1 MEEPAI
7 WGSAACG
14 RADVD
19 SAADAA
25 PCRLRGAKPATR
37 CGPGEQNCRA
47 SVPIAQGQR
56 VYWAVL
62 GPWVQLPPTM
72 CSHACTREHVCT
84 RSTRTRAHMHTQHAH
99 TCAHIHTQHAHMHT
113 WIHTA
118 HTYTHIHS
126 LHTHTRMHAQ
136 HTHIGAHAYT
146 TYTYTIRTRV
156 HTHSTHVHTQHTR
169 RHPRL
174 LWPVFSTLRFSG
186 GVLVPAG
193 RGARSPGA
201 PVPGERGRPALR
213 LFAGLPPPH
222 GSDSW
227 EAGDV
232 LARRP
237 FVTSLACL
245 TSAAVAFGSAPHRP
259 GRARASGCQVTCVSS
274 A

>member
-19 SAADAA
+19 SAADTA
-25 PCRLRGAKPATR
+25 PCRLRGARPATR
-37 CGPGEQNCRA
+37 CGPGERNCRA

-99 TCAHIHTQHAHMHT
+99 TYAHIHTQHAHMHT

-201 PVPGERGRPALR
+201 PSARGARPSGPAPLCWV
-213 LFAGLPPPH
+213 A
-222 GSDSW
+222 
-227 EAGDV
+227 
-232 LARRP
+232 
-237 FVTSLACL
+237 
-245 TSAAVAFGSAPHRP
+245 SATR
-259 GRARASGCQVTCVSS
+259 Q
-274 A
+274 

>member
-25 PCRLRGAKPATR
+25 PCRLRGARPATR
-37 CGPGEQNCRA
+37 CSPGERNCRA

-84 RSTRTRAHMHTQHAH
+84 RSTRTCAHMHTQHAH

-146 TYTYTIRTRV
+146 TYTYTI
-156 HTHSTHVHTQHTR
+156 HTR
-169 RHPRL
+169 AHTAHTTP
-174 LWPVFSTLRFSG
+174 PTSSVACVFNPS
-186 GVLVPAG
+186 VL
-193 RGARSPGA
+193 
-201 PVPGERGRPALR
+201 RGRPGACG
-213 LFAGLPPPH
+213 AWCEVP
-222 GSDSW
+222 GSPRCP
-227 EAGDV
+227 G
-232 LARRP
+232 
-237 FVTSLACL
+237 
-245 TSAAVAFGSAPHRP
+245 SAAVRPCASLLGCLRHTAVTAGRP
-259 GRARASGCQVTCVSS
+259 GTCWRGGLSS
-274 A
+274 PLWHA

>member
-25 PCRLRGAKPATR
+25 PCRLRGARPATR
-37 CGPGEQNCRA
+37 CGPGERNCRA

-84 RSTRTRAHMHTQHAH
+84 HSTRTRAHMHTQHAH

-174 LWPVFSTLRFSG
+174 LWPVFNPS
-186 GVLVPAG
+186 VL
-193 RGARSPGA
+193 
-201 PVPGERGRPALR
+201 RGRPGAC
-213 LFAGLPPPH
+213 GVWCEVP
-222 GSDSW
+222 GSPRCP
-227 EAGDV
+227 G
-232 LARRP
+232 
-237 FVTSLACL
+237 
-245 TSAAVAFGSAPHRP
+245 SAAVRPCASLLGCLRHTAVTAGRP
-259 GRARASGCQVTCVSS
+259 GTCWRGDLSS
-274 A
+274 PLWHA